1 MDLFKL
7 FEPKPDHPMA
17 TASGAHEALLPLK
30 TEKPLA
36 AAAQLAH
43 WAGTLRDTDGF
54 ACDDRLIAVKIVDDF
69 ARPVIAKLLQ
79 SCLAHLHV
87 RDREQKR
94 TAEVLYNYWIN
105 LSGAYGRCVS
115 DNEHGERDSPRTQAH
130 PTRIAQGQGAECN
143 HEQDVHHQG
152 EAYLE

>member
-30 TEKPLA
+30 TEKPLE

-54 ACDDRLIAVKIVDDF
+54 ACDDRLAAVKIEDDL
-69 ARPVIAKLLQ
+69 ARPIIPL
-79 SCLAHLHV
+79 V
-87 RDREQKR
+87 RVSPARP
-94 TAEVLYNYWIN
+94 
-105 LSGAYGRCVS
+105 GAR
-115 DNEHGERDSPRTQAH
+115 R
-130 PTRIAQGQGAECN
+130 
-143 HEQDVHHQG
+143 QD
-152 EAYLE
+152 ARRY